1 MQIDLKLPPRIRS
14 TDFDH
19 RNSTPDARS
28 HSFSAINELDQ
39 SSPAGTVSS
48 IFLRNLTRSSV
59 TLSPC
64 ASNMIFFQRMKIED
78 GSPLGCPGQTMLL
91 LPDEPSLKLPYPDL
105 FEVKFHFEGIF
116 SLLSLKFDLIAPQRM
131 LLYLRLE

>member
-14 TDFDH
+14 PDFDH
-19 RNSTPDARS
+19 RNSTPDSRS
-28 HSFSAINELDQ
+28 HSFNAINEPDQ

-48 IFLRNLTRSSV
+48 IFLRNFTRSSV

-91 LPDEPSLKLPYPDL
+91 LPDEPSLTLPYPDL
-105 FEVKFHFEGIF
+105 FEVKFHF
-116 SLLSLKFDLIAPQRM
+116 
-131 LLYLRLE
+131 